1 MAGLMPSLF
10 YSVNI
15 LQTDTRIFRKSLKF
29 KQSVLKSFLYFPLM
43 FLRVVIRPM
52 TLTVR
57 MLANAL
63 VGAIIGHSVGKKV
76 MYGFIY
82 G

>member
-1 MAGLMPSLF
+1 MPRLF

-15 LQTDTRIFRKSLKF
+15 IQTDTSIFRKSLKF
-29 KQSVLKSFLYFPLM
+29 KQSVLKSFLYFPLI
-43 FLRVVIRPM
+43 FLRVVIRPV

-57 MLANAL
+57 ILANAL
-63 VGAIIGHSVGKKV
+63 VGAIICHSVGKKV
-76 MYGFIY
+76 VYGFVY